1 MEIVVVG
8 INYKNTPLL
17 IREKVAFSKSDL
29 ERAYEQLA
37 NNHYVKEIVIL
48 STCNRSEITAVVTE
62 IEKGVQAL
70 KSFYC
75 RFFALEDS
83 TLEDYFFVNRSDEA
97 VKHVFHLAAGL
108 ESLVLGEDQIL
119 GQVRDAH
126 SFAHERGRT
135 ETILNKLYREAVTTA
150 KKIKRETSISENSLS
165 ISSIAVKFIEQI
177 FEDLKNKKVL
187 VIGVG
192 KMSRI
197 AIENLMAKGVEEI
210 YVTNRTKGHAID
222 LSKRYPEVG
231 VIDFNDRYNMISQI
245 DIIIT
250 STSAPHYVLKREA
263 FEKYYSKENKVCIVD
278 IAVPRDV
285 DPEIGSLR
293 GVSLYELDALKKVSL
308 ENMESRMEAARVA
321 VEIIIEEYIK
331 FENWYHSLPVFPA
344 IEGLKV
350 YGESILTEELESLT
364 KRLEMASDKDKAL
377 IEVVMRSLMKKIIKK
392 PILNLKRAGE
402 DQQGELYARVA
413 SELFGINEYS
423 CKKR

>member
-8 INYKNTPLL
+8 INYKNTPLQ

-29 ERAYEQLA
+29 ARAYGQLA
-37 NNHYVKEIVIL
+37 NNHYAKEIAIL
-48 STCNRSEITAVVTE
+48 STCNRSEITAVVTD

-70 KSFYC
+70 KSFYY
-75 RFFALEDS
+75 RFFGLKEG
-83 TLEDYFFVNRSDEA
+83 TLEEYFFVNVSDEA
-97 VKHVFHLAAGL
+97 VKHVFYLAAGL

-126 SFAHERGRT
+126 NFAHEQGST
-135 ETILNKLYREAVTTA
+135 GTILNKLYREAVTTA
-150 KKIKRETSISENSLS
+150 KKIKRETAISEHSLS

-177 FEDLKNKKVL
+177 FEDLRHKKVL

-197 AIENLMAKGVEEI
+197 AIENLMAKGVQEI

-231 VIDFNDRYNMISQI
+231 VIDFHDRYKMIPQI

-250 STSAPHYVLKREA
+250 STSAPHYVLKREE
-263 FEKYYSKENKVCIVD
+263 FEKYYTKDNRVCIVD

-285 DPEIGSLR
+285 DPTIGSLS
-293 GVSLYELDALKKVSL
+293 GVSLYELDELKKVSL
-308 ENMESRMEAARVA
+308 ENMESRMEAAKVA
-321 VEIIIEEYIK
+321 VEMIIEECIK
-331 FENWYHSLPVFPA
+331 FENWYHCLPVFPA
-344 IEGLKV
+344 IEGIKSF
-350 YGESILTEELESLT
+350 GEAVLTEELESLT
-364 KRLEMASDKDKAL
+364 KRLEKASDKDKEL
-377 IEVVMRSLMKKIIKK
+377 IEIVMRSLVKKIIKK

-413 SELFGINEYS
+413 SELFGINDYS
-423 CKKR
+423 CKRR